1 MYKISYNFLCGLPL
15 EILFLLSYNKGTV
28 RNTTA
33 PRGVERK
40 NSMNNKT
47 LEQIEQAVKVIN
59 YATRRVLIADCYEG
73 YELDQLEKAL
83 RLLLSETEKK

>member
-1 MYKISYNFLCGLPL
+1 
-15 EILFLLSYNKGTV
+15 
-28 RNTTA
+28 
-33 PRGVERK
+33 
-40 NSMNNKT
+40 MNNKT